1 MKKFYVVLVLLITA
15 FNSFAAFVPDP
26 SKLYNI
32 KQTNSGLVIGAQ
44 GNTPC
49 LQTVNQR
56 ASQAFSFIPVAG
68 LTDTYYLR
76 NEDGKYLNK
85 VSTVSWDYWSVT
97 YEDAPTGNNSE
108 WVIEG
113 EITGFRLMLTN
124 NSKYLAS
131 DNTTNGAGIYCDKL
145 VDNPNGLFALEEA
158 TVIYEVFEVAE
169 KNMELNV
176 EKDYLPYP
184 INITTSGIFENIYTS
199 ATSGFTMDKTT
210 ITPEEVTAGSGK
222 VVVKVSSTAPV
233 GTKGHV
239 YFSIGFGDD
248 VVVFDS
254 VAIKSVE
261 KQVRYFILSG
271 GDTSKVIG
279 NHSTENAPAL
289 QVNTE
294 DISQMFILRE
304 ANPGVNDSLYYVI
317 QDGSYKMIMKE
328 LSSAWNVVYG
338 APCEEAKWK
347 ITKETATESS
357 FINVVT
363 GKYLGADGLTPDSRL
378 YDDKALVATPTE
390 KPYTLWRIVNTASVV
405 VPERFELS
413 DNNHLLEVET
423 GFQSCPVTIISSG
436 IKQDINVA
444 VSNGFTIDKTVVTPK
459 ELKDN
464 GGKYNV
470 RISTKSV
477 TGTTGTVIFS
487 KGTTPID
494 TVNVKSVGVT
504 NRYSI
509 ENRSAAGLK
518 LGNHSKVNAPA
529 LAVITN
535 DATQKF
541 ILRSVNPGVN
551 DSLYYIIQDGDYKF
565 MKKSPDN
572 GWDVI
577 FGGQSDEAKW
587 RLNHQEG
594 GAYTIITNV
603 LTGKDLGTDDIIAD
617 SRLWDDK
624 TFVAAPT
631 AKPYCEWKFTE
642 IPMAIERTHS
652 NNLKAFVTGNFVN
665 IKGTIAGDDVLVYN
679 IYGQK
684 VMQVEAES
692 DLTTFSLNNGIY
704 IIRVKNSVLKIVK

>member
-1 MKKFYVVLVLLITA
+1 MKKIYIFLVLLVTA

-32 KQTNSGLVIGAQ
+32 KQTNSGLVIGALD
-44 GNTPC
+44 NTPC

-56 ASQAFSFIPVAG
+56 KSQAFSFIPVAG
-68 LTDTYYLR
+68 LNDTYYLR

-85 VSTVSWDYWSVT
+85 LSTVTWDYWSVT

-145 VDNPNGLFALEEA
+145 VDNPNGVFTLEEA

-169 KNMELNV
+169 KNIELNV

-184 INITTSGIFENIYTS
+184 LNITTSGIFENIYTS

-210 ITPEEVTAGSGK
+210 ITPEDVTAGSGK
-222 VVVKVSSTAPV
+222 VVVKVSSTAPA
-233 GTKGHV
+233 GTKGNV
-239 YFSIGFGDD
+239 YFSIGFGDEL
-248 VVVFDS
+248 VVFDS

-261 KQVRYFILSG
+261 KQERFFIMNA

-279 NHSTENAPAL
+279 QHSTENAPAL
-289 QVNTE
+289 QLNTE
-294 DISQMFILRE
+294 DITQMFLLRE
-304 ANPGVNDSLYYVI
+304 VNPGVNDSLYYVI
-317 QDGSYKMIMKE
+317 QDGGYKMMMKE
-328 LSSAWNVVYG
+328 ISSGWSTVYG

-357 FINVVT
+357 FKNVVT
-363 GKYLGADGLTPDSRL
+363 GKYLGADGLSVDGRL
-378 YDDKALVATPTE
+378 YDDKALVQTPTE
-390 KPYTLWRIVNTASVV
+390 SPFTLWKIVNAASAI

-413 DNNHLLEVET
+413 DNNYPLEVET

-436 IKQDINVA
+436 IKQDINVS

-470 RISTKSV
+470 RISTKTV
-477 TGTTGTVIFS
+477 AGTTGTVIFS
-487 KGTTPID
+487 KGTTPLD
-494 TVNVKSVGVT
+494 TVNVKSVDVT

-509 ENRSAAGLK
+509 ENRSAAGLT
-518 LGNHSKVNAPA
+518 LGNHSKANAPA

-535 DATQKF
+535 DDSQKF

-551 DSLYYIIQDGDYKF
+551 DSLYFIIQDGDYKF

-642 IPMAIERTHS
+642 IPMALERTHS

-665 IKGTIAGDDVLVYN
+665 IKGTIAGDNVMVYN

-684 VMQVEAES
+684 VMRIEAES

-704 IIRVKNSVLKIVK
+704 IIKVKDSVLKIVK

>member
-1 MKKFYVVLVLLITA
+1 MKKIYIVLILLVTA

-32 KQTNSGLVIGAQ
+32 KQTNSGLVIGALE
-44 GNTPC
+44 NTPC

-56 ASQAFSFIPVAG
+56 KSQAFSFIPVAG

-108 WVIEG
+108 WVIQG

-184 INITTSGIFENIYTS
+184 INITTSGIFENIYAS
-199 ATSGFTMDKTT
+199 ATTGFTMDKTT
-210 ITPEEVTAGSGK
+210 ITPEEVTAGAGK
-222 VVVKVSSTAPV
+222 VVVKVSSTAPA
-233 GTKGHV
+233 GTKGKV
-239 YFSIGFGDD
+239 YFSIGFGDEL
-248 VVVFDS
+248 VVFDS

-261 KQVRYFILSG
+261 KQVRYFILNG

-294 DISQMFILRE
+294 DVSQMFILRE
-304 ANPGVNDSLYYVI
+304 VNPGVNDSLYYVI

-338 APCEEAKWK
+338 APCDEAKWK

-357 FINVVT
+357 LINVVT
-363 GKYLGADGLTPDSRL
+363 GKYLGADGLSPDSRL
-378 YDDKALVATPTE
+378 YDDKALVAAPTE
-390 KPYTLWRIVNTASVV
+390 KPYTLWRIVNTATVV

-413 DNNHLLEVET
+413 DNNYTLDVET

-464 GGKYNV
+464 GGKFNV
-470 RISTKSV
+470 RISTKSA

-494 TVNVKSVGVT
+494 TVNVKAVNVT

-509 ENRSAAGLK
+509 ENRSAAGLA

-529 LAVITN
+529 LAVKT
-535 DATQKF
+535 DDVSQKF

-603 LTGKDLGTDDIIAD
+603 LTGKDVGTDDVIAD

-624 TFVAAPT
+624 TFVASPT

-642 IPMAIERTHS
+642 IPMALERT
-652 NNLKAFVTGNFVN
+652 NTNT
-665 IKGTIAGDDVLVYN
+665 
-679 IYGQK
+679 
-684 VMQVEAES
+684 
-692 DLTTFSLNNGIY
+692 
-704 IIRVKNSVLKIVK
+704 

>member
-1 MKKFYVVLVLLITA
+1 MKKIYIVLILLVTA

-32 KQTNSGLVIGAQ
+32 KQTNSGLVIGALE
-44 GNTPC
+44 NTPC

-56 ASQAFSFIPVAG
+56 KSQAFSFIPVAG

-108 WVIEG
+108 WVIQG

-184 INITTSGIFENIYTS
+184 INITTSGIFENIYAS
-199 ATSGFTMDKTT
+199 ATTGFTMDKTT
-210 ITPEEVTAGSGK
+210 ITPEEVTAGAGK
-222 VVVKVSSTAPV
+222 VVVKVSSTAPA
-233 GTKGHV
+233 GTKGKV
-239 YFSIGFGDD
+239 YFSIGFGDEL
-248 VVVFDS
+248 VVFDS

-261 KQVRYFILSG
+261 KQVRYFILNG

-294 DISQMFILRE
+294 DVSQMFILRE
-304 ANPGVNDSLYYVI
+304 VNPGVNDSLYYVI

-338 APCEEAKWK
+338 APCDEAKWK

-357 FINVVT
+357 LINVVT
-363 GKYLGADGLTPDSRL
+363 GKYLGADGLSPDSRL
-378 YDDKALVATPTE
+378 YDDKALVAAPTE
-390 KPYTLWRIVNTASVV
+390 KPYTLWRIVNTATVV

-413 DNNHLLEVET
+413 DNNYTLDVET

-464 GGKYNV
+464 GGKFNV
-470 RISTKSV
+470 RISTKSA

-494 TVNVKSVGVT
+494 TVNVKAVNVT

-509 ENRSAAGLK
+509 ENRSAAGLA

-529 LAVITN
+529 LAVKT
-535 DATQKF
+535 DDVSQKF

-577 FGGQSDEAKW
+577 FGSQSDEAKW

-603 LTGKDLGTDDIIAD
+603 LTGKDVGTDDVIAD

-624 TFVAAPT
+624 TFVASPT

-642 IPMAIERTHS
+642 IPMALERT
-652 NNLKAFVTGNFVN
+652 NTNTLKAFVTGNFVN
-665 IKGTIAGDDVLVYN
+665 IKGTVAGENVLVYN

-684 VMQVEAES
+684 VMQVKAES
-692 DLTTFSLNNGIY
+692 DLTAFSINNGIY
-704 IIRVKNSVLKIVK
+704 IIKVKDSVLKIVK